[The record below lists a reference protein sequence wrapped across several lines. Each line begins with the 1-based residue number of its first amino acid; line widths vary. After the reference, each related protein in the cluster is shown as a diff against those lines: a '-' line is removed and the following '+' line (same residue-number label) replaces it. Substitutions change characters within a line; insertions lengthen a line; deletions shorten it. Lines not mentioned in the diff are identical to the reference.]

1 MTDDDI
7 PTIYFCTGPD
17 RHVWV
22 DRDDAAKCCNGFVRQ
37 RRIIHESNGLR
48 RLEFFWEPV
57 ATGDISPPNLR
68 AEPSTPRFAR
78 TPPHSLHSGHT
89 AAPSAPSSAGPR
101 AVNLLNHSAFV
112 ERLSQFGDDI
122 SPGWKMLCAGLLIV
136 RLIDRYAQDRD
147 TTHAPTLR
155 EFHWVRETVDEI
167 EPGHMQD
174 VFRELLDVAQGAT
187 DDAARSVPQ
196 LLIAYGW
203 LLEDEAE
210 WDVAADVYNTVI
222 EHANRLGDPGARP
235 SSFNRLGFCLRQT
248 GDLTGAAQA
257 LKRGRSTARALGDT
271 AGDLRIR
278 VSEANLVIH
287 RGGPTSAARATD
299 LLDAVARDARAG
311 GHDEPLA
318 MALQDRAALELEGGR
333 HADAVPRLYE
343 AWTLYHDP
351 QRKERALGDLALA
364 MLALG
369 WRDTARDAFSVLFEQ
384 SARSDV
390 RLRSACNLMEMAA
403 EDRDPLLFG
412 RYRHILDHAEM
423 PARLQANVYR
433 RMAEGF
439 IRFGRDAVADI
450 LYDKLERHALE
461 HGLAEY
467 VDIARGGR
475 AGIRPDAPKPNESV
489 PMWAQH
495 IAGRLRDHRATLDPL
510 TGPQ

>member
-1 MTDDDI
+1 MIDGDV

-57 ATGDISPPNLR
+57 ATGDVSPANLR

-78 TPPHSLHSGHT
+78 TLHST
-89 AAPSAPSSAGPR
+89 PAVAPATAGPR
-101 AVNLLNHSAFV
+101 AVNLLSHSAFV

-122 SPGWKMLCAGLLIV
+122 SPGWKLLCAGLLIV
-136 RLIDRYAQDRD
+136 RLIDRYALDRD
-147 TTHAPTLR
+147 TAHAPTLR

-167 EPGHMQD
+167 APGHMQD
-174 VFRELLDVAQGAT
+174 VFRELLDAAQGAT
-187 DDAARSVPQ
+187 DDAARAIPQ
-196 LLIAYGW
+196 MLIAYGW

-210 WDVAADVYNTVI
+210 WEVAADVYNSVI

-235 SSFNRLGFCLRQT
+235 SAFNRLAFSLRQV
-248 GDLTGAAQA
+248 GDLVGAGHA
-257 LKRGRSTARALGDT
+257 LKRGRTTARTLGDN
-271 AGDLRIR
+271 AADLRLR
-278 VSEANLVIH
+278 VSEAALVIH
-287 RGGPTSAARATD
+287 RGGPASVARATE
-299 LLDAVARDARAG
+299 LLDAIARDARAG
-311 GHDEPLA
+311 GSDEPLA
-318 MALQDRAALELEGGR
+318 MALQDRAALELESGR

-343 AWTLYHDP
+343 AWTLYRDP

-369 WRDTARDAFSVLFEQ
+369 WRDTARDAFGLLFEQ
-384 SARSDV
+384 STRSDV

-403 EDRDPLLFG
+403 EDGDQILFG
-412 RYRHILDHAEM
+412 RYRQILDQAEM

-461 HGLAEY
+461 HGLEAY

-475 AGIRPDAPKPNESV
+475 AGIRPDAPTAIASV
-489 PMWAQH
+489 PSWAHH
-495 IAGRLRDHRATLDPL
+495 IAGRLRDQRATLDPL
-510 TGPQ
+510 AGPQ